1 MKSIYNLFLRPQ
13 CWLLA
18 TVAAAV
24 AGCDKP
30 VQTPPPTVGEIPVSL
45 QATLVSETG
54 ETWQADDAAGL
65 FMLQAGG
72 TLPTDLVADMNNIRY
87 AIDPESGLLSTSEEH
102 FYPAEGQVDLIAYVP
117 YTQSALSAE
126 CDYRVDVSDQRTPRA
141 IDLLY
146 ARTTEITPA
155 EQPVTLAFSHQ
166 LSRLTLDLKAG
177 SGMTVDAIAAL
188 TEADVTIAGLPA
200 TATFHLADGT
210 LTVDPADKTFSPRK
224 NETVSEGAAASFSAI
239 VIPQSAAT
247 GTVTFRIDGQESV
260 WTLESTAFEAD
271 KHYTYPIALNADGT
285 LSVGTP
291 TITDW
296 ETSFHPEQTL
306 PYVFETTRIP
316 AGTFVMGSPDT
327 EAGHAANELQHEV
340 TLSQAFFCTR
350 QEITNAQYAAFLNAT
365 GVTESGLLTSGLYP
379 DKVLIASHER
389 GLQWNATAGWQPA
402 EGYAEYPVINVSWY
416 GADEFARWAGGMLP
430 TEAQWEY
437 ACRAGSEGAY
447 WFGDD
452 FVLGGGQ
459 NCAWYNE
466 NATATQPVGDK
477 KPNNNYLYDMSGNV
491 REWCRDTWNGA
502 GYDSEAPV
510 TDPVSPYPGDDR
522 ILRGGSW
529 KSNLTALRS
538 ASREAAAPEEM
549 GDDIGFRI
557 IFPL

>member
-1 MKSIYNLFLRPQ
+1 MDKFSYAIGLGIGQNLLGMGAKGLDVNDFAQAVSDVLNGNSTAMTHNEARDIVNKFFEELEQKINAENKEKGKQFLEENAKRPG
-13 CWLLA
+13 
-18 TVAAAV
+18 VV
-24 AGCDKP
+24 
-30 VQTPPPTVGEIPVSL
+30 
-45 QATLVSETG
+45 
-54 ETWQADDAAGL
+54 
-65 FMLQAGG
+65 
-72 TLPTDLVADMNNIRY
+72 TLP
-87 AIDPESGLLSTSEEH
+87 SGLQYEVIIPGQPDGKRAKATDRVQCH
-102 FYPAEGQVDLIAYVP
+102 YEG
-117 YTQSALSAE
+117 
-126 CDYRVDVSDQRTPRA
+126 
-141 IDLLY
+141 
-146 ARTTEITPA
+146 
-155 EQPVTLAFSHQ
+155 H
-166 LSRLTLDLKAG
+166 LT
-177 SGMTVDAIAAL
+177 
-188 TEADVTIAGLPA
+188 
-200 TATFHLADGT
+200 DGT
-210 LTVDPADKTFSPRK
+210 LAVDPADKTFSPRK
-224 NETVSEGAAASFSAI
+224 NETASEGAAASFSAI

-260 WTLESTAFEAD
+260 WTLEPTAFEAD
-271 KHYTYPIALNADGT
+271 KHYTYPITLNADGT

-296 ETSFHPEQTL
+296 ETSSHPEQTL

-365 GVTESGLLTSGLYP
+365 GVTENGLLTSGLYP

-466 NATATQPVGDK
+466 NATVTQPVGDK

-529 KSNLTALRS
+529 KSDLTALRS